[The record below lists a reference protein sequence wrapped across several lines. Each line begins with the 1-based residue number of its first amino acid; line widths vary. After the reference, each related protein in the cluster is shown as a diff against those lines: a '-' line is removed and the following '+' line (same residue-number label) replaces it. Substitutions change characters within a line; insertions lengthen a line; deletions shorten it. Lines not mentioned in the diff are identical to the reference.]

1 MITDYTSRDFIS
13 MKNDLIKRLQIIA
26 PELTNK
32 NESEFAMVIIDL
44 FCYVGDLLSYS
55 IDMKN
60 IETYLATARQ
70 RQNVIKI
77 CKSLNYKL
85 SNSKAAKVNMM
96 FYINEV
102 LDKDVIIPA
111 KTVIYTNGDNIIRF
125 ETDEICTIEAGQV
138 NASVMATQGITKYE
152 TIGYSDGTANQT
164 FEING
169 LNILD
174 GIEIY
179 SGDKQYFEVSNF
191 IGSNIDDVHFVSESV
206 SENKVQIRFGN
217 GLNGKIPNEN
227 SRILTIYRVGDG
239 KNGNVGAN
247 TITNIQ
253 GQIFDEDNNPVD
265 VFAQNIEESFGGDD
279 IESIESA
286 RIHAPARQYTLWRA
300 VTEDDFKYLALTQKD
315 IIQANTILDEQNEK
329 VNVYVRIKNSDIVP
343 AERLIEL
350 YDFFNERKLIGVDF
364 DIYSPEFVDVNLSL
378 DVKIF
383 SSYLNSDVESKILG
397 LLNTSEEIN
406 NLDFGESPISGIII
420 KRIMELDGVKDVDI
434 AIDNTEILP
443 NQIAKINLL
452 SLNVFGGI

>member
-1 MITDYTSRDFIS
+1 MTTDYTSRDFIS

-32 NESEFAMVIIDL
+32 NESEFAIVMIDL

-85 SNSKAAKVNMM
+85 SNSKPATVNLM

-102 LDKDVIIPA
+102 LDKDIIIPA
-111 KTVIYTNGDNIIRF
+111 KTVVYTNGDNIIYF
-125 ETDEICTIEAGQV
+125 ETDEICIIKAGQV
-138 NASVMATQGITKYE
+138 NASVTATQGLTKYE
-152 TIGYSDGTANQT
+152 TLGYSNGEENQT
-164 FEING
+164 FEITS

-191 IGSNIDDVHFVSESV
+191 IGSNSDDVHFVAESL
-206 SENKVQIRFGN
+206 SENVMQIKFGN
-217 GLNGKIPNEN
+217 GLNGKIPNVN
-227 SRILTIYRVGDG
+227 NRIFSIYRVGDG

-247 TITNIQ
+247 TIRNIQ
-253 GQIFDEDNNPVD
+253 GQIFDSDNNPVNVLVD
-265 VFAQNIEESFGGDD
+265 NITESVGGED

-286 RIHAPARQYTLWRA
+286 KIHAPAQQYTLWRA

-315 IIQANTILDEQNEK
+315 VIQANTILDEINEII
-329 VNVYVRIKNSDIVP
+329 NVYIRLRDFDNIP
-343 AERLIEL
+343 ADRLAEL
-350 YDFFNERKLIGVDF
+350 NEFFNERKLIGVDF
-364 DIYSPEFVDVNLSL
+364 AIYPPEFVTINLSL

-383 SSYLNSDVESKILG
+383 SNYYNFVVEANVLSI
-397 LLNTSEEIN
+397 LNTSEEIN
-406 NLDFGESPISGIII
+406 NLDFGESPISGAII
-420 KRIMELDGVKDVDI
+420 KNVMGLDGVKDVDI
-434 AIDNTEILP
+434 TIDNTTILP
-443 NQIAKINLL
+443 NQIAKINVL
-452 SLNVFGGI
+452 SINVFGGM